1 MYFSLTCKVL
11 FWFFHSC
18 IETYFRSS
26 SKFLSINKMTFKH
39 VFKAALVARL
49 VMLGILFSNYVGF
62 VLTKVVTKPITL
74 GISLETSVIF
84 VFWSVFL
91 TNSLELGIFLLKPSM
106 IFFPRTAGLWN
117 SRPIEC
123 SPLTYYIN
131 YIHV

>member
-1 MYFSLTCKVL
+1 
-11 FWFFHSC
+11 
-18 IETYFRSS
+18 
-26 SKFLSINKMTFKH
+26 MTFKH

-91 TNSLELGIFLLKPSM
+91 TNSLELGVFLLKPSM
-106 IFFPRTAGLWN
+106 IFFSSHGWTL
-117 SRPIEC
+117 EF
-123 SPLTYYIN
+123 
-131 YIHV
+131 